1 MKDPWN
7 IIKHPIVTE
16 KSTDLKDKSWY
27 VFAVDKRANKR
38 EITNAVEK
46 IFSVKVEKVRT
57 LISPGKVVK
66 RFGREVGKGSS
77 LKKAYVKLREGTI
90 EFFEGV

>member
-1 MKDPWN
+1 MKDPRN

-38 EITNAVEK
+38 EITNAVER
-46 IFSVKVEKVRT
+46 IFGVKVEKVRT

-66 RFGREVGKGSS
+66 RFGREVGRGSP

>member
-1 MKDPWN
+1 LKDPRN

-16 KSTDLKDKSWY
+16 KSTDLKNHSWY

-38 EITNAVEK
+38 EIVNAVEK
-46 IFSVKVEKVRT
+46 IFNVKVDKVRT
-57 LISPGKVVK
+57 LIKPGKVVK
-66 RFGREVGKGSS
+66 RFGREVGKGSP